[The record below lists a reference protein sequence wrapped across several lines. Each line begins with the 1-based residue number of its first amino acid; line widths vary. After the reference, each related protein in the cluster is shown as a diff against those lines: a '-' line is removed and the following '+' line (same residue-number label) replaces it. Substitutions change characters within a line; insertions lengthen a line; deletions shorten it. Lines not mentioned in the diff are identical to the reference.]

1 MVSFPPLFPDS
12 LWVGNFL
19 RVLADKKSREYA
31 ISTANSKLSTPKLL
45 SRFTITDP
53 KDQGLTLSMAVEGGG
68 RKLRDIENLPDLK
81 LSEHG
86 DWRKIHLG
94 ALEACLGKK
103 PFYRDIENRL
113 LTIYSN
119 KNIETIENFNTAI
132 FNVVLSFLMGNLRA
146 EDLFQINLKPQLK
159 ERGKEIAKKIKK
171 EISILQPL
179 SEFGRETVLGIY
191 LLE

>member
-53 KDQGLTLSMAVEGGG
+53 KDQELTLSMAVEGGG
-68 RKLRDIENLPDLK
+68 RKLRDIENLTDLK

-94 ALEACLGKK
+94 ALESCLGKK

-113 LTIYSN
+113 VTIYSN

-132 FNVVLSFLMGNLRA
+132 FNVVLSFLMGNLRT
-146 EDLFQINLKPQLK
+146 EDLSQINLKSQLK
-159 ERGKEIAKKIKK
+159 ERGEEIAKKIKK